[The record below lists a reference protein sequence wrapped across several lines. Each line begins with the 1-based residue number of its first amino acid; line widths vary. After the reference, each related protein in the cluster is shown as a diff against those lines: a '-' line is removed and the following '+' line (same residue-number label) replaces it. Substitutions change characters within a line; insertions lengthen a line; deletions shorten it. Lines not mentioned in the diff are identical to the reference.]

1 MTRDERLRAD
11 LEADG
16 WRAEPLPGD
25 RGDVAYT
32 HPRKPGR
39 ILLPAGDGVDTLS
52 ARAVASVMRQA
63 GLAPRRW

>member
-16 WRAEPLPGD
+16 WCASPLPED
-25 RGDVAYT
+25 RGVAYT

-39 ILLPAGDGVDTLS
+39 ILPGGDGVELS